1 MKRYRAN
8 PSRIPPRPAIEK
20 SYEPGEGAPRIR
32 TGREMAKRWQ
42 KSLSAIPRWGR
53 ILIVA
58 IISLAVTLSVF
69 PQVDSIY
76 LYYFYNESTVIIP
89 AYISAGL
96 GMVMYVIGWLL
107 IVGSTA
113 YKPHEQVSSSPA
125 LLWYIGLGLLAL
137 VACTILLL
145 YGLTLTNAAA
155 GEGFEIT
162 T

>member
-8 PSRIPPRPAIEK
+8 PSRIPARPAIET
-20 SYEPGEGAPRIR
+20 SVNDETAVPRIR
-32 TGREMAKRWQ
+32 TGREIARRWQ

-58 IISLAVTLSVF
+58 IISLAMTLFVF

-76 LYYFYNESTVIIP
+76 IHYFYNENTLIFP
-89 AYISAGL
+89 AYISAGIGL
-96 GMVMYVIGWLL
+96 LMYVIGWFL

-125 LLWYIGLGLLAL
+125 LLWYIGLGVLAL

-145 YGLTLTNAAA
+145 YGLTLTNGAA
-155 GEGFEIT
+155 GDVFEIT